1 MDSEIT
7 NLAQVKAFDST
18 DYATSAQGTLADN
31 AVAKAG
37 DTMTGTLNVPTVD
50 LGDWTITE
58 TSGVLEFA
66 YQGTKRLSL
75 DSTGSLKV
83 SNQLQADETIT

>member
-1 MDSEIT
+1 
-7 NLAQVKAFDST
+7 
-18 DYATSAQGTLADN
+18 
-31 AVAKAG
+31 
-37 DTMTGTLNVPTVD
+37 MTGTLNVPTVD
-50 LGDWTITE
+50 LGDWSISE
-58 TSGVLEFA
+58 TSGVLEFS